1 MLMFCNA
8 VHVFFDSLNMN
19 LDFTDE
25 ENAFRKEVRTF
36 VLNNLPETIR
46 NKVVIGLHLSREE
59 HVQWQRILHARGWSG
74 PGWSKAFGG
83 PGWSMVEQY
92 IFEEECALG
101 GAPRLIPFGIKMV
114 APVIMTFGNRQQQ
127 ERFLPKILSADEW
140 WCQGYS
146 EPGAGSDL
154 ASLRTRAERRGD
166 SYIVNGQK
174 TWNTLGQHADWI
186 FCLVRTDPEAKAQ
199 RGISFLLIDMKS
211 PGITVR
217 PIVTLD
223 GAHEVNEIWFEDV
236 AVPAENL
243 VGEENKG
250 WTCAKFLLGHERSNI
265 AGIGIAK
272 RELARLKRI
281 AAVESKH
288 GKPLIDDPLFAARV
302 AGIEIELMALE
313 ITNLRVLSTEAENK
327 APGPEASILKIKGT
341 ELQQAISELIMQAV
355 GAYALPFGPHAVG
368 PAHAANRAAQYLN
381 LRKLSIYGGS
391 NEIQKNIV
399 AQMILEL

>member
-1 MLMFCNA
+1 
-8 VHVFFDSLNMN
+8 MN
-19 LDFTDE
+19 FDFTDTD
-25 ENAFRKEVRTF
+25 NAFRAEVRAF
-36 VLNNLPETIR
+36 VREQLPPAIR
-46 NKVVIGLHLSREE
+46 DKVANGVHLTRDE
-59 HVQWQRILHARGWSG
+59 HLQWQRLLHARGGWNC
-74 PGWSKAFGG
+74 PGWPKAFGG
-83 PGWSMVEQY
+83 PGWSPVEQY

-101 GAPRLIPFGIKMV
+101 GAPRLVPFGIKMV
-114 APVIMTFGNRQQQ
+114 APVIMAFGSAAQQA
-127 ERFLPKILSADEW
+127 RFLPKILAAEEW

-154 ASLRTRAERRGD
+154 ASLRTRAVKKGD
-166 SYIVNGQK
+166 RYVVNGQK
-174 TWNTLGQHADWI
+174 TWNTLGQYADWI

-217 PIVTLD
+217 PIITLD

-272 RELARLKRI
+272 RELARLKAI
-281 AAVESKH
+281 AAAETRH
-288 GKPLIDDPLFAARV
+288 GRPLIEDPLFAARV
-302 AGIEIELMALE
+302 AEIEIELMALE
-313 ITNLRVLSTEAENK
+313 ITNLRVLSAETENK
-327 APGPEASILKIKGT
+327 APGPEASILKVKGT
-341 ELQQAISELIMQAV
+341 ELQQAISELILQAV
-355 GAYALPFGPHAVG
+355 GPYALPFMGAAPG

>member
-1 MLMFCNA
+1 
-8 VHVFFDSLNMN
+8 MN
-19 LDFTDE
+19 LDFTAAD
-25 ENAFRKEVRTF
+25 NAFRTEVRAF
-36 VLNNLPETIR
+36 VRAQLPPAIR
-46 NKVVIGLHLSREE
+46 DKVANGLHLSRDE
-59 HVQWQRILHARGWSG
+59 HLQWQRLLHARGGWNC
-74 PGWSKAFGG
+74 PGWPKAFGG
-83 PGWSMVEQY
+83 PGWSPVEQY

-101 GAPRLIPFGIKMV
+101 GAPRLVPFGIKMV
-114 APVIMTFGNRQQQ
+114 APVIMAFGNRWQQQ
-127 ERFLPKILSADEW
+127 RFLPKILAAEEW

-154 ASLRTRAERRGD
+154 ASLRTRAVKKGD
-166 SYIVNGQK
+166 RYIVNGQK

-217 PIVTLD
+217 PILTLD

-236 AVPAENL
+236 EVPAENL

-272 RELARLKRI
+272 RELARLKQI
-281 AAVESKH
+281 AAVETKR
-288 GKPLIDDPLFAARV
+288 GKPLIEDPLFAARV
-302 AGIEIELMALE
+302 AEIEIELMALE
-313 ITNLRVLSTEAENK
+313 ITNLRVLSAEAENK

-355 GAYALPFGPHAVG
+355 GNYALPFDGKAHG